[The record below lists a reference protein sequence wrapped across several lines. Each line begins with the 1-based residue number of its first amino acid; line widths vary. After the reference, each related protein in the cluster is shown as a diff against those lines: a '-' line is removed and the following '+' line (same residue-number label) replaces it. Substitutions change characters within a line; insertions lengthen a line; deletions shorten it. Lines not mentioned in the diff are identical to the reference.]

1 MFCEADILCLTDHPE
16 LTERYAQ
23 WQHSKWGV
31 PTQAY
36 LDSLNEA
43 KQSQS
48 GVPAWYAILDDAQN
62 IIAGLGV
69 IENDF
74 HKRPD
79 LAPNVCAVYV
89 EEAWRKQGLARL
101 LLNHACR
108 ELASKGI
115 HDTYLITSHTDFYE
129 RCGWSFYTMA
139 EEDSGEMTRMYHYS
153 NV

>member
-16 LTERYAQ
+16 LTERYAR

-48 GVPAWYAILDDAQN
+48 GVPAWYAILDDAPN

-129 RCGWSFYTMA
+129 RCGWSFYTMM

>member
-1 MFCEADILCLTDHPE
+1 MFCETDILCLTDHPE

-48 GVPAWYAILDDAQN
+48 GVPAWYAILDVAQN

-129 RCGWSFYTMA
+129 RCGWSFYTMV